1 MVGRQRRRHHKM
13 DEGRGVGCPAEVGG
27 TGTRSRALMVV
38 LARGKVEVV
47 GKGAIDDGEQPAHDP
62 LSSGA

>member
-1 MVGRQRRRHHKM
+1 MVGKQRRRRLRM
-13 DEGRGVGCPAEVGG
+13 GEDRGVECLVEVGG
-27 TGTRSRALMVV
+27 TETRSRAPTVV
-38 LARGKVEVV
+38 LARGKVGVV